1 MPTRLRIATFNLENL
16 DDGPEVQ
23 PPLAER
29 IAVLRPQLLRIDA
42 DVLCLQEVHGQEGGA
57 APPRT
62 LAALDALLADTPYAS
77 FQRVTTLTRSPPV
90 QPYDKRNLVVLSRF
104 PVNGAARQLMND
116 LAPPPA
122 YRPITARPPAGDARE
137 IGWERPIMYVE
148 LNVAGRPLHV
158 VNVHFKSKT
167 PTPVAGQV
175 DGQVWRSA
183 SGFAEGSFVSAMK
196 RVGQALETRMLVDS
210 LFDTAPPGGDGPWI
224 VVCGDFNAT
233 ADEVP
238 VVALRGAVEDTG
250 NAALGA
256 RVLVPCEN
264 TVPGDRRYSLIHH
277 GRGEMIDHVLVSR
290 ALLAWYRGTE
300 IHNEVL
306 PDESGA
312 FRTDTKFPES
322 DHAPVV
328 AEFVVP

>member
-1 MPTRLRIATFNLENL
+1 MPTLLRIATFNLENL
-16 DDGPEVQ
+16 DDGPDAD
-23 PPLAER
+23 PPLAAR
-29 IAVLRPQLLRIDA
+29 IAVLRPQLVRVDA
-42 DVLCLQEVHGQEGGA
+42 DVLCLQEVHGQEGA

-62 LAALDALLADTPYAS
+62 LAALDALLAGTQYAA
-77 FQRVTTLTRSPPV
+77 FARVTTLTRSPPV

-104 PVNGAARQLMND
+104 PAAGPPRQLLNE
-116 LAPPPA
+116 LTPAPA
-122 YRPITARPPAGDARE
+122 YRPVTAKPPVATARE
-137 IGWERPIMYVE
+137 VGWERPVLYVE
-148 LNVAGRPLHV
+148 LSVNGRPLHV
-158 VNVHFKSKT
+158 VNLHMKSKS

-183 SGFAEGSFVSAMK
+183 SGFAEGSFISGMK

-210 LFDTAPPGGDGPWI
+210 IFDAAPAGEGPWI
-224 VVCGDFNAT
+224 AVCGDFNAT
-233 ADEVP
+233 AEEVP
-238 VVALRGAVEDTG
+238 LVALRGAVEDTG
-250 NAALGA
+250 NAALGP

-264 TVPGDRRYSLIHH
+264 TVPADRRFSLFHH

-290 ALLAWYRGTE
+290 ALLAHYRGTE

-328 AEFVVP
+328 AEFVLP

>member
-1 MPTRLRIATFNLENL
+1 MPTRLRIATFNLENF
-16 DDGPEVQ
+16 DDGPNLE

-29 IAVLRPQLLRIDA
+29 IAVMRPQLVRVDA
-42 DVLCLQEVHGQEGGA
+42 DVLCLQEVHGQESG

-62 LAALDALLADTPYAS
+62 LAALDALLAGTPYAS

-104 PVNGAARQLMND
+104 PVMGTPRQLMNQ
-116 LAPPPA
+116 LAPAPA
-122 YRPITARPPAGDARE
+122 YRPVTANPPVAAARDLE
-137 IGWERPIMYVE
+137 WERPILYVT
-148 LNVAGRPLHV
+148 LGVNGRPLHV
-158 VNVHFKSKT
+158 VNLHLKSKN
-167 PTPVAGQV
+167 PSPIAGQQI
-175 DGQVWRSA
+175 DSYTWRTA
-183 SGFAEGSFVSAMK
+183 SGWAEGAFISGMK

-210 LFDTAPPGGDGPWI
+210 IFDTSPAGEAPWI
-224 VVCGDFNAT
+224 AVCGDFNAT
-233 ADEVP
+233 PEEVP
-238 VVALRGAVEDTG
+238 VVAIRGTVEDTG

-264 TVPGDRRYSLIHH
+264 TVPADRRYSLIHQ

-290 ALLAWYRGTE
+290 ALLAFYRGTE
-300 IHNEVL
+300 VHNEVL

-312 FRTDTKFPES
+312 FRTDVKFPES

>member
-16 DDGPEVQ
+16 DDVPGAEPT
-23 PPLAER
+23 LADR
-29 IAVLRPQLLRIDA
+29 VAVLRPQLVRIDA
-42 DVLCLQEVHGQEGGA
+42 DVLCLQEVHGQEGA
-57 APPRT
+57 APPRS
-62 LAALDALLADTPYAS
+62 LAALDALLAGTPYAG

-104 PVNGAARQLMND
+104 PVTGAPRQLMND
-116 LAPPPA
+116 LAPAPA
-122 YRPITARPPAGDARE
+122 YRPVTARPAASGARE
-137 IGWERPIMYVE
+137 IGWERPVLYVE
-148 LNVAGRPLHV
+148 LNVNGRPLHV
-158 VNVHFKSKT
+158 VNVHFKSKM
-167 PTPVAGQV
+167 PTPIAGQA
-175 DGQVWRSA
+175 DGPVWRSA
-183 SGFAEGSFVSAMK
+183 AGFAEGAFISAMK

-210 LFDTAPPGGDGPWI
+210 LFDTAPAGDGPWI
-224 VVCGDFNAT
+224 AVCGDFNAS
-233 ADEVP
+233 AEEVP
-238 VVALRGAVEDTG
+238 MVALRGAVEDTG

-264 TVPGDRRYSLIHH
+264 TVPEDRRYSLIHH

-290 ALLAWYRGTE
+290 ALLAFYRGAE

-312 FRTDTKFPES
+312 FRTDAKFPES
-322 DHAPVV
+322 DHAPLV